1 MKPFL
6 LVGLLVALAFA
17 GCLSDDETP
26 DTPDSVETPSDA
38 HDVFGLLQQPYNT
51 TLGWSQVLEAGPY
64 DILPSLN
71 IDINVALSPEELGA
85 AADPTN
91 PPRINMGIFMPDV
104 PEGTVVPVIADVGPY
119 YLDGDVASDS
129 RNSGRL
135 GEFLI
140 SNFVPLGYAVA
151 QVSVFGSGTSNH
163 CFDMMGDA
171 EQAGVHAAVEYLGSQ
186 GWSNGNVSLIGRSYD
201 GSTPWQ
207 AAAMGSDYLKTIVPI
222 SGLTG
227 IPELMFNN
235 GAAETRTLLF
245 HNVVYGTFAV
255 DQDAE
260 DVQNACPDYLGSTA
274 TQIASV
280 AADGFTGPTPY
291 FAERQ
296 FFERA
301 KANYEGSVYL
311 IHGLQ
316 DWNVD
321 PHAAMPFYQEMQDN
335 WETKGLFGQWDHA
348 YPDRPSDHSDLTTG
362 FGAEAGTSTVRYDW
376 AQDLLQWFDFYLKG
390 EGSQPYLQTE
400 VQDHIGNWRVETNYP
415 NYDGN
420 QTSIPLGGATI
431 QLTEASTFT
440 VESFSDED
448 VIISG
453 IPVLNAKITALEPRG
468 QIYVTMRT
476 DDGLRI
482 GTGVMDIRVA
492 DSVTPSPVV
501 PGLEFDVQLR
511 MEAMDAFIPAGEG
524 FTLELSGLG
533 GDYFTS
539 AGTLPIT
546 MSSGSF
552 DFHARPVAEALF
564 FDVPSWGAEAT
575 A

>member
-17 GCLSDDETP
+17 GCLSDDEST
-26 DTPDSVETPSDA
+26 DTPPGETTSNA
-38 HDVFGLLQQPYNT
+38 HDVFGLLDQPYDT
-51 TLGWSQVLEAGPY
+51 TLGWSQVLEPGSY
-64 DILPSLN
+64 EILPAQN
-71 IDINVALSPEELGA
+71 IDISVDLSALELGA
-85 AADPTN
+85 AIDVTN

-104 PEGTVVPVIADVGPY
+104 PEGTVVPVIADIGPY
-119 YLDGDVASDS
+119 YLDGDVAADS
-129 RNSGRL
+129 RDSGRL

-140 SNFVPLGYAVA
+140 SNYVPLGYAVA

-186 GWSNGNVSLIGRSYD
+186 EWSNGNVGLIGRSYD

-207 AAAMGSDYLKTIVPI
+207 AAAMGSEHLKTIVPI

-235 GAAETRTLLF
+235 GAPELRTLTF

-260 DVQNACPDYLGSTA
+260 DVQNACPDYLTA
-274 TQIASV
+274 TASQTASV
-280 AADGFTGPTPY
+280 VVDGFTGPTPY

-321 PHAAMPFYQEMQDN
+321 PHAAMPFYQEMQDT

-348 YPDRPSDHSDLTTG
+348 YPDRPSDHSDLTSG
-362 FGAEAGTSTVRYDW
+362 FGAEAGTATVRYDW
-376 AQDLLQWFDFYLKG
+376 AQDLLLWFDYYLKD
-390 EGSQPYLQTE
+390 EGDQPYLQTE
-400 VQDHIGNWRVETNYP
+400 VQDHLGNWRVEATYP
-415 NYDGN
+415 NYDNEPMALEFGSA
-420 QTSIPLGGATI
+420 TITPLGAG
-431 QLTEASTFT
+431 TEFTFSSIA
-440 VESFSDED
+440 EED

-453 IPVLNAKITALEPRG
+453 IPLFKASVTALEPRG
-468 QIYVTMRT
+468 QIYVHMEN
-476 DDGLRI
+476 DAGLRI
-482 GTGVMDIRVA
+482 GTGVMDIRLA
-492 DSVTPSPVV
+492 DSVNESPVV
-501 PGLEFDVQLR
+501 PGVAFDVSLR
-511 MEAMDAFIPAGEG
+511 MEAMEAYIPAGEG
-524 FTLELSGLG
+524 FHLTVSGQG
-533 GDYFTS
+533 GDYLTS
-539 AGTLPIT
+539 TGALPLTIN
-546 MSSGSF
+546 GGEF
-552 DFHARPVAEALF
+552 EFHARPVSDAMF
-564 FDVPSWGAEAT
+564 FDVPSWGEEA
-575 A
+575 